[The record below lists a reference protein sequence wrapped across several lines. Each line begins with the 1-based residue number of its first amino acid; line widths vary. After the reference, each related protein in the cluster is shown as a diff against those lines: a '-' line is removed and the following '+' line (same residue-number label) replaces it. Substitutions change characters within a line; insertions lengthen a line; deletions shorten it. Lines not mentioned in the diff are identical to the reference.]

1 MSAKNIISLVIV
13 MAFTA
18 ISCNKKMTETT
29 SVVEEKVDQ
38 IMMEKEEAM
47 QISKI
52 LYPKTRKDD
61 SVVDDYH
68 GTSIED
74 PYRWLEDDH
83 SEETIDWVKR
93 QNEVTFGYLHKIP
106 GREDLIDRLTDLWN
120 YPKYSSP
127 FKEGDKYYF
136 FKNDGLQNQS
146 ALYSIKQLNDEP
158 TLVLDPNKFSEDG
171 TTSLGGTSFNKNGNL
186 LAYAISEGGSDWR
199 TIKVLDLESGKILPD
214 EINWAKF
221 TGISWAK
228 DGFYYSRYP
237 EPTGDGELSDKNEFH
252 KLYYHKLGTDQSDDQ
267 LIYADSEH
275 PQRNVYAGVSEDEE
289 YLFLSA
295 TEGTSGNALKV
306 KRIDDKKLKT
316 LYADFDFDF
325 SVIDNNGSTILV
337 LTNHEAPNKRIVAIN
352 FDTPEIENWK
362 ELIPEQTEPIR
373 SVSTVGN
380 KMFVGYLK
388 DASSSVK
395 VFDMHGKFL
404 SDLEL
409 PGIGTVSGISGKKKG
424 TEGFYS
430 FTSFTQPSTIYKLDT
445 ETMVSKV
452 FRKSEINFD
461 ASDYVTTQEWYTS
474 KDGTKVPMFITHKK
488 GLKLDGTNPTLLYGY
503 GGFNV
508 SLLPSFAITR
518 LPLLENGGVLA
529 VANLRGGGEFG
540 TEWHKSGTLERKQ
553 NVFDDFITAAEFLI
567 GKNYTSNEKL
577 AIQGGS
583 NGGLLVGACLNQRP
597 DLFKVGFPAVGVM
610 DMLRYH
616 QFTIGWAWAG
626 DYGRSDDPEAF
637 KYLIEYSP
645 VHNIKPIAYP
655 AVMVTTADHD
665 DRVVPAHSF
674 KYAATLQE
682 RHTGDSPVLIRIET
696 SAGHGA
702 GKPTSKRIEEAAD
715 IFSFMFYNMGEQFN
729 Y

>member
-1 MSAKNIISLVIV
+1 MRMINKLALIIFVGCSA
-13 MAFTA
+13 FG
-18 ISCNKKMTETT
+18 CNKKMVEAPIT
-29 SVVEEKVDQ
+29 VEENVEE
-38 IMMEKEEAM
+38 IMIKKDETVEIPRIK
-47 QISKI
+47 
-52 LYPKTRKDD
+52 YPDTRKDD

-68 GTSIED
+68 GTSISD

-93 QNEVTFGYLHKIP
+93 QNEVTFDYLHKIP
-106 GREDLIDRLTDLWN
+106 GRDNLIDRLTSLWN

-146 ALYSIKQLNDEP
+146 ALYSIIALNDDP
-158 TLVLDPNKFSEDG
+158 VLVLDPNKFSEDG
-171 TTSLGGTSFNKNGNL
+171 TSSLGGLSFNKKGDI
-186 LAYAISEGGSDWR
+186 LAYAVSEGGSDWR
-199 TIKVLDLESGKILPD
+199 TIKLLDLKTGKTLSD
-214 EINWAKF
+214 EVNWVKF
-221 TGISWAK
+221 SGISWAN

-252 KLYYHKLGTDQSDDQ
+252 KLYYHKVGTEQSQDQ
-267 LIYADSEH
+267 LIYADTGN
-275 PQRNVYAGVSEDEE
+275 PQRNVYGSVSEDEE
-289 YLFLSA
+289 YLFISA
-295 TEGTSGNALKV
+295 TEATSNNTLKV
-306 KRIDDKKLKT
+306 KRIKDKTLKT
-316 LYADFDFDF
+316 LYDKFDFDF
-325 SVIDNNGSTILV
+325 SVIDNNESSILV
-337 LTNHEAPNKRIVAIN
+337 LTNHNAPNKRVIAID
-352 FDTPEIENWK
+352 FDNPDMESWK
-362 ELIPEQTEPIR
+362 ELIPEKTEPIR
-373 SVSTVGN
+373 SVSIVG
-380 KMFVGYLK
+380 KKIFVGYLK

-395 VFDMHGKFL
+395 VFDMHGKYL

-409 PGIGTVSGISGKKKG
+409 PGIGSVSGISGKKEG

-430 FTSFTQPSTIYKLDT
+430 FTSFTQPSTIFKLDT
-445 ETMVSKV
+445 ETMKSEI

-461 ASDYVTTQEWYTS
+461 ASDYVTKQEWYTS

-488 GLKLDGTNPTLLYGY
+488 GLALDGSNPTLLYGY
-503 GGFNV
+503 GGFNI
-508 SLLPSFAITR
+508 SLLPSFGITR
-518 LPLLENGGVLA
+518 LPLLENGGVYV

-540 TEWHKSGTLERKQ
+540 TDWHTAGTLDQKQ
-553 NVFDDFITAAEFLI
+553 NVFNDFIGAAEFLI
-567 GKNYTSNEKL
+567 ENKYTNSDKL

-597 DLFKVGFPAVGVM
+597 DLFKAGFPAVGVM

-645 VHNIKPIAYP
+645 IHNIEKIAYP
-655 AVMVTTADHD
+655 ATLVTTADHD

-682 RHTGDSPVLIRIET
+682 NHTGESPVLIRIET

-715 IFSFMFYNMGEQFN
+715 ILAFMFYNMGERFN